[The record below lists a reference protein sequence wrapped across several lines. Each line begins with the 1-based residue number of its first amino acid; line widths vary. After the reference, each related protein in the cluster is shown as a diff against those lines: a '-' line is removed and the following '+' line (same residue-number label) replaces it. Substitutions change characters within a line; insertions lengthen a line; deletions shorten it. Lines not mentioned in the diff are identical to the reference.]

1 MIHFLNRLFSWIPL
15 LNRDGSDRAK
25 IIFNVLVGGFAIGML
40 MVATSYLSRLIE
52 NRAIHVHRKLLFQRT
67 LEDNQNMFTNLSKSY
82 IQLKPILANIYG
94 ALPKEE
100 DVLFFSD
107 ALEKLSID
115 TGNQMTFQFDTQDP
129 TNDTKFSDV
138 ALVHFSAK
146 LNGNYDSFMQFL
158 KGLSRVHYFMSID
171 QMTIENSE
179 KATEQSHMS
188 VNGTVFIRRKF

>member
-82 IQLKPILANIYG
+82 IQL
-94 ALPKEE
+94 
-100 DVLFFSD
+100 
-107 ALEKLSID
+107 KLSID